1 MPIGR
6 ASPSVVAATFP
17 DPSVAFRPVLFRP
30 VLLEERDEPSMQE
43 QDQLTSSEYP
53 LVSVIVVAE
62 AVVSTHQAC
71 VDTVLSDTDYP
82 NYELLVLD
90 DETDAERTAWLG
102 SLRTRIIAS
111 ERFRSMPEAAAALG
125 STRGSPQPRARL
137 LSFLTT
143 TRSSRPNG

>member
-1 MPIGR
+1 
-6 ASPSVVAATFP
+6 
-17 DPSVAFRPVLFRP
+17 
-30 VLLEERDEPSMQE
+30 MQE

-111 ERFRSMPEAAAALG
+111 ECSGRCRKRPRRSDQPGAHR
-125 STRGSPQPRARL
+125 SRGPDC
-137 LSFLTT
+137 LS
-143 TRSSRPNG
+143 